1 MAKTTQNRCLESLGP
16 NCRIDVGNPQMG
28 QNGSDVFNIH
38 SNTQNG
44 DKCVI
49 GQSEGGITHIYGDR
63 TIEII
68 GGEHNPEGSVDVF
81 ITGLKGTIVINALEN
96 GDVCVKGRNINLQ
109 AKEDINITAG
119 NNITI
124 QAKNTLY
131 LGPGKKGYCK
141 FTETTKKPNWHAIC
155 GYQENLLGR
164 AGLGL
169 RAESLF
175 NVAAAAAAGG
185 IGGPLASAAVSA
197 VSQAGGSALSS
208 LPSGGV
214 VSAATGA
221 ISAATGGGG
230 LGDIASSALG
240 AATGGGGLGDI
251 ASSALGAVGGGD
263 IVGAVTKGAG
273 IVGAASNVLGGGGL
287 APGAVLSNIGGQ
299 IVGDALPGSLVGTA
313 GEVLGNPVGTASDLL
328 GVPFGGLSQDAVG
341 EAVDQA
347 LEDARDNLPIDPT
360 DVLDF

>member
-49 GQSEGGITHIYGDR
+49 GQSEGGITHVYGDR
-63 TIEII
+63 TIEIV
-68 GGEHNPEGSVDVF
+68 GGEHNPEGSVDIF
-81 ITGLKGTIVINALEN
+81 ITGLKGSIVINALEN

-155 GYQENLLGR
+155 GYQENLIGR

-175 NVAAAAAAGG
+175 NVAAAAATGG
-185 IGGPLASAAVSA
+185 IGGPLATAAVSA
-197 VSQAGGSALSS
+197 ATEMGVSAVSS
-208 LPSGGV
+208 LPGAGV
-214 VSAATGA
+214 VSAV
-221 ISAATGGGG
+221 TGGGG
-230 LGDIASSALG
+230 LGDIASSV
-240 AATGGGGLGDI
+240 
-251 ASSALGAVGGGD
+251 VGGGD

-273 IVGAASNVLGGGGL
+273 IVGANVLTGGGL
-287 APGAVLSNIGGQ
+287 APGALVSNIADNVVQ
-299 IVGDALPGSLVGTA
+299 NIPGSLVGTA
-313 GEVLGNPVGTASDLL
+313 GEVLGNPVGAASDLL
-328 GVPFGGLSQDAVG
+328 GVPFGGLSQDQVG

-347 LEDARDNLPIDPT
+347 LEDARDNVPIDPT

>member
-49 GQSEGGITHIYGDR
+49 GQSEGGITHVYGDR
-63 TIEII
+63 TIEIV
-68 GGEHNPEGSVDVF
+68 GGEHNPEGSVDIF
-81 ITGLKGTIVINALEN
+81 ITGLKGSIVINALEN

-155 GYQENLLGR
+155 GYQENLIGR

-175 NVAAAAAAGG
+175 NVAAAAVSGG
-185 IGGPLASAAVSA
+185 IGGPLATAAVSA
-197 VSQAGGSALSS
+197 ATEMGASAVGS
-208 LPSGGV
+208 LPGAGV

-221 ISAATGGGG
+221 LTGGGG
-230 LGDIASSALG
+230 LGDIAS
-240 AATGGGGLGDI
+240 T
-251 ASSALGAVGGGD
+251 ALGAVGGGD
-263 IVGAVTKGAG
+263 LVGAVSKGAG
-273 IVGAASNVLGGGGL
+273 IVGAASNVIGGGGL

-299 IVGDALPGSLVGTA
+299 IVGDALPASLVGTA
-313 GEVLGNPVGTASDLL
+313 GEVLGDPVGAASDLL
-328 GVPFGGLSQDAVG
+328 GVPFGGLSEDQVG

-347 LEDARDNLPIDPT
+347 LQDARDNVPIDPT

>member
-49 GQSEGGITHIYGDR
+49 GQSEGGITHVYGDR
-63 TIEII
+63 TIEIV
-68 GGEHNPEGSVDVF
+68 GGEHNPEGSVDIF
-81 ITGLKGTIVINALEN
+81 ITGLKGSIVINALEN

-155 GYQENLLGR
+155 GYQENLIGR

-175 NVAAAAAAGG
+175 NVAAAAATGG
-185 IGGPLASAAVSA
+185 IGGPLATAAVSA
-197 VSQAGGSALSS
+197 ATEMGVSAVSS
-208 LPSGGV
+208 LPGAGV
-214 VSAATGA
+214 VSAV
-221 ISAATGGGG
+221 TGGGGLGG
-230 LGDIASSALG
+230 LGDIASSV
-240 AATGGGGLGDI
+240 
-251 ASSALGAVGGGD
+251 VGGGD

-273 IVGAASNVLGGGGL
+273 IVGANVLTAGGL
-287 APGAVLSNIGGQ
+287 APGALLSNIGEQ
-299 IVGDALPGSLVGTA
+299 IVGDPGSLVGTA
-313 GEVLGNPVGTASDLL
+313 GEVLGNPVGAASDLL
-328 GVPFGGLSQDAVG
+328 GVPFGGLSEDEVG

-347 LEDARDNLPIDPT
+347 LEDARDNVPIDPT

>member
-49 GQSEGGITHIYGDR
+49 GQSEGGITHVYGDR
-63 TIEII
+63 TIEIV
-68 GGEHNPEGSVDVF
+68 GGEHNPEGSVDIF
-81 ITGLKGTIVINALEN
+81 ITGLKGSIVINALEN

-175 NVAAAAAAGG
+175 NVAAAAATGG
-185 IGGPLASAAVSA
+185 IGGPLATAAVSA
-197 VSQAGGSALSS
+197 ATEMGASAVGS
-208 LPSGGV
+208 LPGAGV
-214 VSAATGA
+214 VSAV
-221 ISAATGGGG
+221 TGGGG
-230 LGDIASSALG
+230 LGDIASSAIGAVSGGSGIIG
-240 AATGGGGLGDI
+240 AAT
-251 ASSALGAVGGGD
+251 
-263 IVGAVTKGAG
+263 
-273 IVGAASNVLGGGGL
+273 NVLSGGGL
-287 APGAVLSNIGGQ
+287 APGAILSNVAGEV
-299 IVGDALPGSLVGTA
+299 VGDIPGSLVGTA
-313 GEVLGNPVGTASDLL
+313 GEVLGNPVGTVAELTGIADPGSN
-328 GVPFGGLSQDAVG
+328 LSQAAQDAFG
-341 EAVDQA
+341 DSLDEALQEA
-347 LEDARDNLPIDPT
+347 QDNVPINPSDY
-360 DVLDF
+360 LDF

>member
-49 GQSEGGITHIYGDR
+49 GQSEGGITHVYGDR
-63 TIEII
+63 TIEIV
-68 GGEHNPEGSVDVF
+68 GGEHNPEGSVDIF
-81 ITGLKGTIVINALEN
+81 ITGLKGSIVINALEN

-175 NVAAAAAAGG
+175 NVAAASVTGG
-185 IGGPLASAAVSA
+185 IGGPLATAAVSA
-197 VSQAGGSALSS
+197 ATEMGVSAVGS
-208 LPSGGV
+208 LPGAGV
-214 VSAATGA
+214 VSAV
-221 ISAATGGGG
+221 TGGGG
-230 LGDIASSALG
+230 LGEF
-240 AATGGGGLGDI
+240 

-273 IVGAASNVLGGGGL
+273 IVGANVLTGGGL
-287 APGAVLSNIGGQ
+287 APGALLSNVAGQ
-299 IVGDALPGSLVGTA
+299 VVGDVLPGSLVGTA
-313 GEVLGNPVGTASDLL
+313 GEVLGNPVGAASDLL
-328 GVPFGGLSQDAVG
+328 GVPFGGLSQDQVG

-347 LEDARDNLPIDPT
+347 LEDAQNNVPIDPT

>member
-49 GQSEGGITHIYGDR
+49 GQSEGGITHVYGDR
-63 TIEII
+63 TIEIV
-68 GGEHNPEGSVDVF
+68 GGEHNPEGSVDIF
-81 ITGLKGTIVINALEN
+81 ITGLKGSIVINALEN

-175 NVAAAAAAGG
+175 NVAAAAATGG
-185 IGGPLASAAVSA
+185 IGGPLATAAVSA
-197 VSQAGGSALSS
+197 ATEMGASAVGS
-208 LPSGGV
+208 LPGAGV

-221 ISAATGGGG
+221 VSAVTGGGG
-230 LGDIASSALG
+230 LGDMASSAIGAVSGGSGIIG
-240 AATGGGGLGDI
+240 AAT
-251 ASSALGAVGGGD
+251 
-263 IVGAVTKGAG
+263 
-273 IVGAASNVLGGGGL
+273 NVLSGGGL
-287 APGAVLSNIGGQ
+287 APGAILSNVAGEV
-299 IVGDALPGSLVGTA
+299 VGDIPGSLVGTA
-313 GEVLGNPVGTASDLL
+313 GEVLGNPVGTVAELTGIADPGSN
-328 GVPFGGLSQDAVG
+328 LSQAAQDAFG
-341 EAVDQA
+341 DSLDEALQEA
-347 LEDARDNLPIDPT
+347 QDNVPINPSDY
-360 DVLDF
+360 LDF

>member
-49 GQSEGGITHIYGDR
+49 GQSEGGITHVYGDR
-63 TIEII
+63 TIEIV
-68 GGEHNPEGSVDVF
+68 GGEHNPEGSVDIF
-81 ITGLKGTIVINALEN
+81 ITGLKGSIVINALEN

-155 GYQENLLGR
+155 GYQENLIGR

-175 NVAAAAAAGG
+175 NVAAAAVSGG
-185 IGGPLASAAVSA
+185 IGGPLATAAVSA
-197 VSQAGGSALSS
+197 ATEMGGSALGS
-208 LPSGGV
+208 LPGGGV
-214 VSAATGA
+214 VSAV
-221 ISAATGGGG
+221 TGGGG
-230 LGDIASSALG
+230 LGDIASSV
-240 AATGGGGLGDI
+240 
-251 ASSALGAVGGGD
+251 VGGGD

-273 IVGAASNVLGGGGL
+273 IVGANVLTGGGL
-287 APGAVLSNIGGQ
+287 APGAVISNVAGQ
-299 IVGDALPGSLVGTA
+299 VVGDNVGSLVGTA
-313 GEVLGNPVGTASDLL
+313 GEVLGSPAPLASMAELDAELARAQA
-328 GVPFGGLSQDAVG
+328 GDRSGLD
-341 EAVDQA
+341 EA
-347 LEDARDNLPIDPT
+347 
-360 DVLDF
+360 LDF